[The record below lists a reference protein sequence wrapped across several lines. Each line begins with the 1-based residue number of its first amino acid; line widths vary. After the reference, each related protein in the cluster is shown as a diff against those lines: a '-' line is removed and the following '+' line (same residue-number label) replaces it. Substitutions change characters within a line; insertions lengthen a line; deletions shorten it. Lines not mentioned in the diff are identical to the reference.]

1 MKYLHELVTEDIPKE
16 AQVILPE
23 LETLEFIRQR
33 RNLHYT
39 MHVSNWGGIFTRI
52 LTFLA
57 ALLGATLPLT
67 GYYLWSKRLMNESA
81 RKGGRR

>member
-1 MKYLHELVTEDIPKE
+1 
-16 AQVILPE
+16 
-23 LETLEFIRQR
+23 
-33 RNLHYT
+33 HYT

-67 GYYLWSKRLMNESA
+67 GYYLWAKRLMNESA